1 MLLLF
6 VYMITN
12 FVANV
17 MELWV
22 WCSQLKLGAT
32 AFIEPVHRNRLN
44 ISYCFEFDDCLQFPK
59 QFEKFECHTVFAEL
73 RFYEIFRSHFWWDII
88 TLPAVLSKYMW
99 NWSST
104 RCDWLRGVYHHLRTV
119 AVDYGIGNISPS
131 WMDYIRWDKSDICKK
146 SVILTRKE
154 WYLQGKYIWI
164 PWYDRTRMAILMCY
178 FLMLLM
184 CLTKNVKNVILKKN
198 ICYWIAYILYDPV
211 GRNLTICN
219 KNGNDIKNN
228 AWVTVSNDF
237 LVTSQV
243 ICQWFSRVM
252 KSPVKI
258 IGKSP
263 HDWQKNHYSW

>member
-1 MLLLF
+1 MWWNVESDVLSWNYMCKVRQPSLSLCTVIDPKF
-6 VYMITN
+6 LTDFSLMTVYN
-12 FVANV
+12 FQSN
-17 MELWV
+17 
-22 WCSQLKLGAT
+22 LKS
-32 AFIEPVHRNRLN
+32 LN
-44 ISYCFEFDDCLQFPK
+44 IPI
-59 QFEKFECHTVFAEL
+59 FAEL

-88 TLPAVLSKYMW
+88 TLPAVLIKYMW

-237 LVTSQV
+237 LVTSEV

-263 HDWQKNHYSW
+263 HDWQKNHYSR